1 MIFEG
6 QVCCLRAVE
15 PSDVETM
22 YVWENDSEMW
32 RVSSSIAPCSRQA
45 LAELVESMRYD
56 IYVARQLRL
65 IIESKDRGEGRASG
79 EAVGAVDLYD
89 FDPQN
94 LNAGVGILVYS
105 EQMRGRGYASEA
117 LQMVERYAREV
128 LHLHQLWCCVGA
140 GNEASI
146 ALFRSAGF
154 EQVGVKREWR
164 RTADGYEDE
173 IMFQKI
179 IESRDNE

>member
-6 QVCCLRAVE
+6 HLCRLRAVE
-15 PSDVETM
+15 PADVDVM
-22 YVWENDSEMW
+22 YRWENDADMW
-32 RVSSSIAPCSRQA
+32 RVSASTAPCSRHA

-56 IYVARQLRL
+56 IYAARQLRL
-65 IIESKDRGEGRASG
+65 MIESAEG

-94 LNAGVGILVYS
+94 LNAGVGVLVYD
-105 EQMRGRGYASEA
+105 QAHRGRGFASEA
-117 LQMVERYAREV
+117 LRMVELYAREI

-140 GNEASI
+140 ANDASV
-146 ALFRSAGF
+146 ALFAGAGF
-154 EQVGVKREWR
+154 EQVGIKREWR
-164 RTADGYEDE
+164 RVGNGYEDE

-179 IESRDNE
+179 IE

>member
-6 QVCCLRAVE
+6 ALCRLRAVE
-15 PSDVETM
+15 PSDVDAM
-22 YVWENDSEMW
+22 YVWENDAAMW
-32 RVSSSIAPCSRQA
+32 HVSASTAPCSRHA
-45 LAELVESMRYD
+45 LAELVEQMRYD
-56 IYVARQLRL
+56 IYAARQLRL
-65 IIESKDRGEGRASG
+65 IIESAEG

-94 LNAGVGILVYS
+94 LNAGVGILVYPE
-105 EQMRGRGYASEA
+105 EQRGRGFATEA

-140 GNEASI
+140 DNGASM
-146 ALFRSAGF
+146 ALFCGAGY

-173 IMFQKI
+173 VMFQKI
-179 IESRDNE
+179 IE

>member
-1 MIFEG
+1 MMFEG
-6 QVCCLRAVE
+6 RVCRLRAVE
-15 PSDVETM
+15 PGDVDVM
-22 YVWENDSEMW
+22 YVWENDAEMW
-32 RVSSSIAPCSRQA
+32 RVSSSTAPCSRQA

-56 IYVARQLRL
+56 IYAARQLRL
-65 IIESKDRGEGRASG
+65 IIESADG

-140 GNEASI
+140 GNEASM

-164 RTADGYEDE
+164 RTAEGYEDE